1 MAKLSDP
8 DNKKWKDRKDSMD
21 KIISICGSN
30 SLAYTPLAKDLATQL
45 GKCLNDLQVIRFV
58 CLSCSCFR

>member
-21 KIISICGSN
+21 KIISVCGSN
-30 SLAYTPLAKDLATQL
+30 SLAMSPLAKDLATQL